1 MQKIEH
7 STGGLRR
14 KSVGVS
20 VCMCVRVSAA
30 AAAAVAYVPRSAL
43 VVILVQAVKLWHI
56 GMQLIFKAF
65 PALSQR
71 RQMHFTALGVDRR
84 TLKIAI
90 ASCMHK

>member
-1 MQKIEH
+1 MKEC
-7 STGGLRR
+7 GCEC
-14 KSVGVS
+14 VCVS
-20 VCMCVRVSAA
+20 A

>member
-1 MQKIEH
+1 MKEY
-7 STGGLRR
+7 GCEC
-14 KSVGVS
+14 
-20 VCMCVRVSAA
+20 VCVCVSAVA
-30 AAAAVAYVPRSAL
+30 ALAYVPRSAL
-43 VVILVQAVKLWHI
+43 VLILVQVVKLLHI

-65 PALSQR
+65 PALAQR